1 MTRPTFKPQAKLP
14 AKQKAKQQGIALI
27 AVLWLVSALGIML
40 VGMMYVMRGEIR
52 IASQTQ
58 RATLDT
64 GIADAAIRL
73 TLQQLQQ
80 ANSKSF
86 KAVQSFPVEVFGRS
100 VQVDVI
106 PLNGFISLNDAPLPL
121 LAAAFQFGAGVPAE
135 SAQPLANAIDQERKK
150 PTPKGTPNKFQSV
163 EDLLRIPG
171 ITYGIFA
178 QTQDLFTVD
187 ISNSPFVN
195 PLAASSRV
203 LAVLGGGDP
212 AKAEQVMAARVGK
225 GEGAD
230 TTGLQFVQNN
240 ATSYVMLKATLQN
253 SDNRPLVRVWRV
265 DLQAKAYGLPWRMLG
280 AEAPVHLGEP
290 PIQPK
295 PL

>member
-1 MTRPTFKPQAKLP
+1 MKKTPVQQQ
-14 AKQKAKQQGIALI
+14 AKQKARQQGIALI
-27 AVLWLVSALGIML
+27 AVLWLVSALGIM
-40 VGMMYVMRGEIR
+40 VMGMMYAMRGETR
-52 IASQTQ
+52 MASQIQ

-73 TLQQLQQ
+73 TLHQLQQ
-80 ANSKSF
+80 ANAKAF
-86 KAVQSFPVEVFGRS
+86 KAVQSFPIEVFGRS
-100 VQVDVI
+100 AQVDVI
-106 PLNGFISLNDAPLPL
+106 PLNGFISLNDAPPPL
-121 LAAAFQFGAGVPAE
+121 LAAALQFGAGVSPEVAL
-135 SAQPLANAIDQERKK
+135 PLANAIDLERKK

-171 ITYGIFA
+171 ITYAIFA
-178 QTQDLFTVD
+178 QIQDLFTVD
-187 ISNSPFVN
+187 INNSPLVN
-195 PLAASSRV
+195 PLAASPRV
-203 LAVLGGGDP
+203 LAVLGGGDS
-212 AKAEQVMAARVGK
+212 AKAEQVVAARVGK

-240 ATSYVMLKATLQN
+240 ATSYVLLKATLQN

-280 AEAPVHLGEP
+280 ADAPVHFGEP

>member
-1 MTRPTFKPQAKLP
+1 MTAHQV
-14 AKQKAKQQGIALI
+14 KQQGIALI
-27 AVLWLVSALGIML
+27 AVLWLVSALGIM
-40 VGMMYVMRGEIR
+40 VSGMVYVMRGEIR
-52 IASQTQ
+52 IAGQSQ

-73 TLQQLQQ
+73 TLQQLQL
-80 ANSKSF
+80 ANTKSY
-86 KAVQSFPVEVFGRS
+86 KTVQSYPVEVFGRS
-100 VQVDVI
+100 AQVDLI
-106 PLNGFISLNDAPLPL
+106 PLNGFISLNDAPPALI
-121 LAAAFQFGAGVPAE
+121 ASAFQFGAGVPADV
-135 SAQPLANAIDQERKK
+135 ALQLGNAIDQERKK
-150 PTPKGTPNKFQSV
+150 PTPKGAPAKLQSV

-171 ITYGIFA
+171 ISYGIFA

-187 ISNSPFVN
+187 INNSPLVN
-195 PLAASSRV
+195 PLAAPPRV

-212 AKAEQVMAARVGK
+212 AKAEQVLGARQGK

-230 TTGLQFVQNN
+230 TTGLHFVQNN
-240 ATSYVMLKATLQN
+240 ATSYVLLRATLQT

-280 AEAPVHLGEP
+280 ADAPVHTGEP
-290 PIQPK
+290 PIQTK

>member
-1 MTRPTFKPQAKLP
+1 MKSLQFNPNLR
-14 AKQKAKQQGIALI
+14 QQGIALI
-27 AVLWLVSALGIML
+27 AVLWLVSALGIMV

-52 IASQTQ
+52 MASQTQ

-73 TLQQLQQ
+73 TLQQLQL
-80 ANSKSF
+80 ANTKAF

-106 PLNGFISLNDAPLPL
+106 PLNGFISLNDAPPPL
-121 LAAAFQFGAGVPAE
+121 LAAAFQFGAGLPPELAL
-135 SAQPLANAIDQERKK
+135 PLANAIDQERKK
-150 PTPKGTPNKFQSV
+150 PTPKSTPNKFQSV

-187 ISNSPFVN
+187 INNSPLVN
-195 PLAASSRV
+195 PLAASPRV

-240 ATSYVMLKATLQN
+240 ATTYVLLKATLQN

-280 AEAPVHLGEP
+280 ADAPVHFGEP